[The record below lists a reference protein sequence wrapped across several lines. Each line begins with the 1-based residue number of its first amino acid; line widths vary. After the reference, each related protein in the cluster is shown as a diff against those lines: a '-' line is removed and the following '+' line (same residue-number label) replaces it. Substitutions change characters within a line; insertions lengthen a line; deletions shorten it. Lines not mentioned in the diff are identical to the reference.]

1 MKTKLTM
8 MKSKIIY
15 LSVLVVMFS
24 GWSCDRDRNTTG
36 WDYFPDMSYSNAYE
50 TYTPNE
56 NFEDGLTMRIPVEGT
71 ISRDQFL
78 FEYGPSTEERERAG
92 RELVNPF
99 KPDTE
104 IISRGR
110 TIYSVYCAG
119 CHGDKGDGKGHLVTS
134 GLYKYPVRTLISDE
148 VKARHDGELF
158 HTISEGFG
166 VMGAHGSLVLPD
178 DRWKTIIY
186 IRQNFKQ

>member
-1 MKTKLTM
+1 M

-15 LSVLVVMFS
+15 LLLLAIIIMS

-56 NFEDGLTMRIPVEGT
+56 NFEDGMTMRIPVEGT

-78 FEYGPSTEERERAG
+78 FEYGPTTEERERAG

-99 KPDTE
+99 TVDEE
-104 IISRGR
+104 ILDRGR

-119 CHGDKGDGKGHLVTS
+119 CHGEKGDGKGHLVAS
-134 GLYKYPVRTLISDE
+134 GLFKYPVRTIISDE
-148 VKARHDGELF
+148 VKDRPDGELF

-186 IRQNFKQ
+186 IRHQLQSP